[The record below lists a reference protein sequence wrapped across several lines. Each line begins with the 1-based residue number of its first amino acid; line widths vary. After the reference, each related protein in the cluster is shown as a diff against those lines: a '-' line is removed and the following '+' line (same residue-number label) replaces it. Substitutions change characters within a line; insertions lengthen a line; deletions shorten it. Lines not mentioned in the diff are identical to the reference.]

1 VIQEEMIT
9 MQLTRAQIQ
18 EQYRQAVDNIQ
29 ASGEPQHVISM
40 AMNESRRWL
49 DRELD
54 RALPDPV
61 VKEPTLG
68 DKLRASMAEAERLR
82 LSAIERADRQA
93 RERAALERQKVHAE
107 FELLKATITTSIEAG
122 SIPAPIRVSAI
133 LDNKAK
139 YGVSILNKEHNL
151 YDLWQSEMVS
161 WATQQGL
168 VLTVQ
173 HDHDGGGRES
183 WWNLVVKPA

>member
-1 VIQEEMIT
+1 

-18 EQYRQAVDNIQ
+18 EQYRQAVDNIK
-29 ASGEPQHVISM
+29 ASDAPQHVISL
-40 AMNESRRWL
+40 ALNSQRRWL
-49 DRELD
+49 DDQLD
-54 RALPDPV
+54 RALPDPE

-82 LSAIERADRQA
+82 LSAIERADAQA

-107 FELLKATITTSIEAG
+107 FAALKAQITTSIETG
-122 SIPAPIRVSAI
+122 SIPAPIRMSAI

-139 YGVSILNKEHNL
+139 CVSIPNKEHNL
-151 YDLWQSEMVS
+151 YELWQSEMVS

-173 HDHDGGGRES
+173 YDHDGVGRES

>member
-1 VIQEEMIT
+1 MAVNPRM
-9 MQLTRAQIQ
+9 TRSQVHALYEKEVASI
-18 EQYRQAVDNIQ
+18 RAIRD
-29 ASGEPQHVISM
+29 SGEHQQGISM
-40 AMNESRRWL
+40 AMNEARRWL
-49 DRELD
+49 DSELD

-61 VKEPTLG
+61 VAPSLG
-68 DKLRASMAEAERLR
+68 DKLRANMAEAERLR

-107 FELLKATITTSIEAG
+107 FDLLKAKITQSIEAG
-122 SIPAPIRVSAI
+122 SIPPPMPMSAS

-139 YGVSILNKEHNL
+139 YGVCILNKEHNL
-151 YDLWQSEMVS
+151 YELWQSEMVS

-168 VLTVQ
+168 VLIV
-173 HDHDGGGRES
+173 HFAHDGDVGMES

>member
-1 VIQEEMIT
+1 
-9 MQLTRAQIQ
+9 MQLTRSQIQ

-61 VKEPTLG
+61 VAPTLG

-93 RERAALERQKVHAE
+93 RERAALERQKINAE
-107 FELLKATITTSIEAG
+107 FASLKAKITQSIDDG
-122 SIPAPIRVSAI
+122 NIPPPIRMRAI

-139 YGVSILNKEHNL
+139 YGVSIQNKEHNL

-161 WATQQGL
+161 WATQEGL

-183 WWNLVVKPA
+183 WWNLSVSPR

>member
-1 VIQEEMIT
+1 

-61 VKEPTLG
+61 VAPTLG

-93 RERAALERQKVHAE
+93 RERAALERQKAHAE
-107 FELLKATITTSIEAG
+107 FAALKAQITTSIEAG
-122 SIPAPIRVSAI
+122 SIPAPIRMSAI

-173 HDHDGGGRES
+173 YDHDGVGRES

>member
-1 VIQEEMIT
+1 

-18 EQYRQAVDNIQ
+18 EQYRQAVENIK
-29 ASGEPQHVISM
+29 ASGENQHVISL
-40 AMNESRRWL
+40 ALNSQRRWL
-49 DRELD
+49 DDELD

-61 VKEPTLG
+61 VAPNLG

-82 LSAIERADRQA
+82 LSAIERADAQA

-107 FELLKATITTSIEAG
+107 FAALKAQITTSIETG
-122 SIPAPIRVSAI
+122 SIPAPIRMSAI

-139 YGVSILNKEHNL
+139 CVSIPNKEHNL
-151 YDLWQSEMVS
+151 YELWQSEMVS

-168 VLTVQ
+168 VLTV
-173 HDHDGGGRES
+173 HYAHDGGGMES